1 MQVDAHSGA
10 TDVLFED
17 EDVCVLRPD
26 SPRGLVVFHKYLER
40 FHDQITR
47 EGLVLGSGL
56 RTGTRSINHPFIFFR
71 APSRNSATG
80 HNPRRPTLLD
90 ISCNYEPCQ
99 IDLANPFL
107 FCIRIDPARTAVYSS
122 EARVNYWGTD
132 LWRGSRVPMQTYWDI
147 LDSNKSSRTGSFYN
161 VLTYERCQ
169 YPSEGTTIAPPERNA
184 EILVRS
190 SIPPEWRVNFQQ

>member
-132 LWRGSRVPMQTYWDI
+132 KWRRSRVPMETYWNI
-147 LDSNKSSRTGSFYN
+147 LDSNKSTTGLFYN

-169 YPSEGTTIAPPERNA
+169 YLAKELQLLPQNEMLKS
-184 EILVRS
+184 RS
-190 SIPPEWRVNFQQ
+190 GVVSLLNGE